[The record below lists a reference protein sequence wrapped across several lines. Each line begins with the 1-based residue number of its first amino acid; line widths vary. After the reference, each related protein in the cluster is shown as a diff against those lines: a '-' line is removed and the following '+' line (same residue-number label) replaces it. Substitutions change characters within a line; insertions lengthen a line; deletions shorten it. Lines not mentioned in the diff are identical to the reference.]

1 MRLRLS
7 SFLFIFFFFTFI
19 FLAKVS
25 AVSAATLSLSPA
37 SGSVQSGSTISLDI
51 KLNTAGAQIKTG
63 SVAISYPS
71 DKLEAIAQPNGEYF
85 DPAGSPYSFTLGIP
99 APTGAIGLTFLKNA
113 TPFPSGSS
121 LQIARLTF
129 KAKVG
134 SGTATISFASFPTN
148 SGGTADNSLLDDTST
163 QVSLTTQSATLT
175 LTGTSNPPPP
185 PPSNPPSTPPSSPPP
200 SSSTPPASSTTTSK
214 TTSFVPSPT
223 TNSGD
228 TTAPK
233 ISNLKVSD
241 ITINSAKIT
250 WTTDEASNSIVEYVE
265 TEQYL
270 KDKVLSGA
278 EQSGDMVTSHSITL
292 PSSILHAGY
301 GYTFRVRSIDASGNS
316 GLSEMTEFRTKGYTV
331 KLKVVDKTTLK
342 PLENIKVEFTK
353 EKLTKR
359 TDSEGVALFDDV
371 AQIDQPLKVSF
382 GDKVYLDTIVKVTGE
397 SGIGTGESQ
406 EVLVKVA
413 GIAEQKQ
420 TYRNIGWSMILV
432 GIVALIG
439 IGVVKLKNRSKVSP
453 IQ

>member
-1 MRLRLS
+1 
-7 SFLFIFFFFTFI
+7 
-19 FLAKVS
+19 
-25 AVSAATLSLSPA
+25 
-37 SGSVQSGSTISLDI
+37 
-51 KLNTAGAQIKTG
+51 
-63 SVAISYPS
+63 
-71 DKLEAIAQPNGEYF
+71 
-85 DPAGSPYSFTLGIP
+85 
-99 APTGAIGLTFLKNA
+99 
-113 TPFPSGSS
+113 
-121 LQIARLTF
+121 
-129 KAKVG
+129 
-134 SGTATISFASFPTN
+134 
-148 SGGTADNSLLDDTST
+148 
-163 QVSLTTQSATLT
+163 
-175 LTGTSNPPPP
+175 
-185 PPSNPPSTPPSSPPP
+185 
-200 SSSTPPASSTTTSK
+200 
-214 TTSFVPSPT
+214 
-223 TNSGD
+223 
-228 TTAPK
+228 
-233 ISNLKVSD
+233 
-241 ITINSAKIT
+241 
-250 WTTDEASNSIVEYVE
+250 
-265 TEQYL
+265 
-270 KDKVLSGA
+270 
-278 EQSGDMVTSHSITL
+278 MVTSHSITL